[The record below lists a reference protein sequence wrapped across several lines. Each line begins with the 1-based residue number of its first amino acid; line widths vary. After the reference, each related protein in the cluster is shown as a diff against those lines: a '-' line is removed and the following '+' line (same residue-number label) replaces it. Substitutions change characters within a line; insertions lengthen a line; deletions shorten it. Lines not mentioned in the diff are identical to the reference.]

1 MRNAEVKIGVSCR
14 VIYPRVEG
22 TVRLEK
28 LRLKFHLALQ
38 INRADR
44 RSHLNNF
51 VHKFLLRRDWEI
63 HARLR
68 A

>member
-1 MRNAEVKIGVSCR
+1 MRNAQIKIGVFYR
-14 VIYPRVEG
+14 VIYPRVEV
-22 TVRLEK
+22 TLRLEK

-44 RSHLNNF
+44 RSHLHNF
-51 VHKFLLRRDWEI
+51 VHKLLLRRNRKI
-63 HARLR
+63 HPRLW